1 MREDD
6 ELRENAMADQV
17 YFEDVNVGDA
27 IDPLSTSVDETQM
40 FLFSAATYNAHRIHY
55 DKTWAVDVEGYQG
68 PLVQGPLQAALLARA
83 VTDWMGGS
91 GRLVTYSAQNRA
103 VAFAGD
109 QLDFVGT
116 VTGTREEDGRA
127 LVDLEI
133 RGEREGELLMPG
145 TATVALPRRT
155 EAGR

>member
-1 MREDD
+1 
-6 ELRENAMADQV
+6 
-17 YFEDVNVGDA
+17 
-27 IDPLSTSVDETQM
+27 M

-55 DKTWAVDVEGYQG
+55 DKNWAIDVEGYQG

-91 GRLVTYSAQNRA
+91 GKLVTYSAQNRA

-116 VTGTREEDGRA
+116 VIAKREEDGQA

-145 TATVALPRRT
+145 TATVALPIRT
-155 EAGR
+155 GDAR

>member
-1 MREDD
+1 
-6 ELRENAMADQV
+6 MANQV
-17 YFEDVNVGDA
+17 YFEDVNVGDT
-27 IDPLSTSVDETQM
+27 ITPLRTSVDETQM

-116 VTGTREEDGRA
+116 VTGTREEDGQA

-155 EAGR
+155 EAQE